1 MTYYGKH
8 EVFLNVG
15 EVARTFGGKRAVDL
29 LIRLFYLNVL
39 TPETVEGLL
48 RFDYMIILNVFEGM
62 MPKQKVN
69 SERAVIIFDFFDPQP
84 KFNADG
90 FEETL
95 LNRDIISQYF
105 GEVFEQLFAFS

>member
-1 MTYYGKH
+1 M
-8 EVFLNVG
+8 FLNVG
-15 EVARTFGGKRAVDL
+15 EAARTFGGKRAVDL

-48 RFDYMIILNVFEGM
+48 RFDYMIILNVFEGTL
-62 MPKQKVN
+62 PKQKVV

-95 LNRDIISQYF
+95 LNRCVISQHF
-105 GEVFEQLFAFS
+105 GKVFEQLFALN